1 MLLAVVVVI
10 MILKVI
16 SVVILLK
23 VFIAFCNIRGG
34 GRGSGGVILYEK
46 KIATEK
52 KKYSTSPAAIG
63 AFRRHFVESIAMFRQ
78 RIGQKHDRHREYYKN

>member
-1 MLLAVVVVI
+1 MLLAVVVGI

-52 KKYSTSPAAIG
+52 K
-63 AFRRHFVESIAMFRQ
+63 RRT
-78 RIGQKHDRHREYYKN
+78 RHRRQLSGRFGDIL